1 MNNNRKFITT
11 IPVHRRIDAVY
22 GILGEDNLI
31 CSIYRL
37 PVIGIDVYMTLNTD
51 SKDMWEND
59 FMVPD
64 SEGLITPIDR
74 ISPFIALEFDGI
86 QENWSKEI
94 KFYNERHEKL
104 LKLTVKVK

>member
-1 MNNNRKFITT
+1 
-11 IPVHRRIDAVY
+11 
-22 GILGEDNLI
+22 
-31 CSIYRL
+31 
-37 PVIGIDVYMTLNTD
+37 
-51 SKDMWEND
+51 
-59 FMVPD
+59 MVPD